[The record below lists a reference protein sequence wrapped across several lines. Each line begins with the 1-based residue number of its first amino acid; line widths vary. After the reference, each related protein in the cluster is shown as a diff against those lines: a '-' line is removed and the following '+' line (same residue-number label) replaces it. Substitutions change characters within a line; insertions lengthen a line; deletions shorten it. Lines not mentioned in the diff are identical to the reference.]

1 MRKPLSTKKE
11 SSDTVAP
18 GTTSRWGMGR
28 ITFMWAT
35 KTMST
40 ASPRI
45 PSKALICPRLREGGT
60 EGSRGVA
67 CACPESAVGVIAIR
81 PRVGRLSEG
90 ATWSHYPWS
99 RWQRLAGSPPGPS
112 RQGSGTRKVAGRQVA
127 TAPGR
132 DLQRADDV
140 DRPRSLPSAEAPVDA
155 QPWPGGGTCPKS
167 QKEALE
173 GDGGSR

>member
-40 ASPRI
+40 ASPRM
-45 PSKALICPRLREGGT
+45 PSKAWICPRLREGGT
-60 EGSRGVA
+60 EGSSRVA

-81 PRVGRLSEG
+81 PRVGRLREV
-90 ATWSHYPWS
+90 ATRTLYPWS
-99 RWQRLAGSPPGPS
+99 RWQCRAGSLPGPS
-112 RQGSGTRKVAGRQVA
+112 RQGSGTRKVAGLRVA
-127 TAPGR
+127 SVPGPGPPIEP
-132 DLQRADDV
+132 ADGA
-140 DRPRSLPSAEAPVDA
+140 DRHRLLPSSGPPVDA
-155 QPWPGGGTCPKS
+155 QS
-167 QKEALE
+167 
-173 GDGGSR
+173 